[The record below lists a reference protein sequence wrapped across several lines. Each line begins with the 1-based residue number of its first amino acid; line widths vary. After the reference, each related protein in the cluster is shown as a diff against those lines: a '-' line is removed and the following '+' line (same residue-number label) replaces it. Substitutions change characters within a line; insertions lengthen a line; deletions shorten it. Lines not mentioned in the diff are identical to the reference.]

1 MTSFI
6 SMHNQGAMKITTFKI
21 EKIINSVTVTIFP
34 TVIQLNEKNYMID
47 CGYEETF
54 DEFVTALEAV
64 GIPLNNLHGIIISH
78 DDIDHLGAL
87 HLFKKANKDLR
98 VYSSLTEEPSVSGK
112 IKSERLIQA
121 ENSLQN
127 LPEDYKEWAKNFINQ
142 LRSIQRVPVDQT
154 LRENDRILDDLIV
167 INTPGHT
174 KGHISVYIPAKNT
187 VIAND
192 AIVIEDE
199 ELNIANPQFTL
210 DLPEAIKSVEKIR
223 NLKPVRLICYH
234 GGILS
239 ADIDNKLNNL
249 LEKYNTSKGSGFLNH
264 DKGEK

>member
-1 MTSFI
+1 MP
-6 SMHNQGAMKITTFKI
+6 NQGTMKITTFKI
-21 EKIINSVTVTIFP
+21 EKTIYSIQVTLFP
-34 TVIQLNEKNYMID
+34 TVVQVKNKNFLID

-64 GIPLNNLHGIIISH
+64 GIPLTDLHAIIISH

-87 HLFKKANKDLR
+87 HLFKKANKDLK

-121 ENSLQN
+121 EKSLEN
-127 LPEDYKEWAKNFINQ
+127 LPENYKEWAKNFIIQ
-142 LRSIQRVPVDQT
+142 LNNIQRVPVDQT
-154 LRENDRILDDLIV
+154 LRENDRILDELIV

-174 KGHISVYIPAKNT
+174 KGHISIYIPSENT

-192 AIVIEDE
+192 AIVIEEE

-210 DLPEAIKSVEKIR
+210 DLPEAVNSVEKIR
-223 NLKPVRLICYH
+223 DLKPLKLICYH
-234 GGILS
+234 GGILTN
-239 ADIDNKLNNL
+239 DLENKLNNL
-249 LEKYNTSKGSGFLNH
+249 LAKKNQPNK
-264 DKGEK
+264 